1 MFQHPVVTPFAAN
14 NCCDTPSALFLKK
27 GLNQICVLLQTPAQS
42 SPKEG
47 MPAICQVVMGHRSE
61 ELRAAGVPYQ
71 SYVEQAEVALLQKLF
86 TPPVTIVL
94 GPTASYGNDAFI

>member
-1 MFQHPVVTPFAAN
+1 
-14 NCCDTPSALFLKK
+14 
-27 GLNQICVLLQTPAQS
+27 
-42 SPKEG
+42 
-47 MPAICQVVMGHRSE
+47 MGHRSE